1 MRIIDKNTDFYDYLQ
16 NVYRDDSVTFD
27 RTDSFLL
34 SKDMI
39 CENLYFHGRSSGFYS
54 ERGNCLHKKY
64 YVLIQICNTFWLFCV
79 EVTEI
84 DRRDF
89 AEKPAS
95 YSAELVATWKNYSK
109 PRRLIQ
115 CDLISF
121 SFTVKF
127 ALDKRTEEDKV
138 NILTQAI
145 DTNGYRSDA
154 SFNKRT
160 VSQGDGRKIEKH
172 IPLLKASGFAPLMNP
187 QDVYLSLEEYFSAE
201 KQSQE
206 RTESV
211 GITDKEKI
219 ENHGFDTKTS
229 FRGKQ

>member
-54 ERGNCLHKKY
+54 ERGVCLHKEY
-64 YVLIQICNTFWLFCV
+64 YVLIQICNTFWLFSA
-79 EVTEI
+79 EVTKI
-84 DRRDF
+84 DRND
-89 AEKPAS
+89 KPAD
-95 YSAELVATWKNYSK
+95 YSVELVATWKNYNK
-109 PRRLIQ
+109 PRKLIQ
-115 CDLISF
+115 VDLISF
-121 SFTVKF
+121 RYTVIKF
-127 ALDKRTEEDKV
+127 IPEKRKERDKSV
-138 NILTQAI
+138 FIQAI
-145 DTNGYRSDA
+145 DTNGHRSDA

-160 VSQGDGRKIEKH
+160 VTQGDGRKIEKH

-219 ENHGFDTKTS
+219 ENHGFDTKIS

>member
-54 ERGNCLHKKY
+54 ERGNCLHKEY
-64 YVLIQICNTFWLFCV
+64 YVLIQICNTFWLFSA
-79 EVTEI
+79 EVTKI
-84 DRRDF
+84 DRND
-89 AEKPAS
+89 KPAD
-95 YSAELVATWKNYSK
+95 YSVELVATWKNYNK
-109 PRRLIQ
+109 PRKLIQ
-115 CDLISF
+115 VELISF
-121 SFTVKF
+121 RYTVIKF
-127 ALDKRTEEDKV
+127 IPEKRKERDKSV
-138 NILTQAI
+138 FIQAI

-160 VSQGDGRKIEKH
+160 VTQGDGRKIEKH

>member
-54 ERGNCLHKKY
+54 ERGNCLHKEY
-64 YVLIQICNTFWLFCV
+64 YVLIQICNTFWLFSA
-79 EVTEI
+79 EVTKI
-84 DRRDF
+84 DRND
-89 AEKPAS
+89 KPAD
-95 YSAELVATWKNYSK
+95 YSVELVATWKNYNK
-109 PRRLIQ
+109 PRKLIQ
-115 CDLISF
+115 VDLISF
-121 SFTVKF
+121 RYTVIKF
-127 ALDKRTEEDKV
+127 IPEKRKERDKSV
-138 NILTQAI
+138 FIQAI

-160 VSQGDGRKIEKH
+160 VTYGDGRKIEKH

-219 ENHGFDTKTS
+219 ENHGFDTKIS

>member
-54 ERGNCLHKKY
+54 ERGNCLHKEY
-64 YVLIQICNTFWLFCV
+64 YVLIQICNTFWLFSA
-79 EVTEI
+79 EVTKI
-84 DRRDF
+84 DRND
-89 AEKPAS
+89 KPAD
-95 YSAELVATWKNYSK
+95 YSVELVATWKNYNK

-121 SFTVKF
+121 RYTVIKF
-127 ALDKRTEEDKV
+127 IPEKRKERDKSV
-138 NILTQAI
+138 FVQAI

-154 SFNKRT
+154 SLNKRT
-160 VSQGDGRKIEKH
+160 VTQGDGRKIEKH

-219 ENHGFDTKTS
+219 ENHGFDTKIS